1 MENMISKQTKK
12 IEICEVDY
20 ANHYK
25 IYHMFTTFA
34 ELATENGG
42 KIGLWTD
49 EMKGK
54 YGWVIAK
61 QTLTLKE
68 PVRVDDIIEFSTI
81 IGNGSSAI
89 FPRYYFIKKEG
100 REVGVCSAIWTL
112 LDLTRRR
119 IVIPSRVGLTVP
131 VVKHDFK
138 LDTPKSIDFDGELNH
153 VMTRKVL
160 YSDVDL
166 NQHMNNARY
175 IDWALDLIDLEVHRT
190 HFINEVT
197 IHYKKEIL
205 PLAQVELYM
214 GQNENR
220 YVVEGR
226 NQEGEVHFL
235 IEIQFTKENNPTK

>member
-1 MENMISKQTKK
+1 MEDIISRQTKK

-34 ELATENGG
+34 ELATENGA
-42 KIGLWTD
+42 KVGLWN
-49 EMKGK
+49 EEIKGK
-54 YGWVIAK
+54 YGWVIVK
-61 QTLTLKE
+61 QTLKLNE
-68 PVRVDDIIEFSTI
+68 PIRVDDVVEYSTI
-81 IGNGSSAI
+81 IGNGSSVA

-100 REVGVCSAIWTL
+100 RTVGTCSAIWTL
-112 LDLTRRR
+112 IDLTRRR
-119 IVIPSRVGLTVP
+119 IAMPSRIGLIAP
-131 VVKHDFK
+131 VVDHGLD
-138 LDTPKSIDFDGELNH
+138 LDTPKNIEYENELKH
-153 VMTRKVL
+153 VMTRTVL

-175 IDWALDLIDLEVHRT
+175 IDWALDLIDLEVHRH
-190 HFINEVT
+190 HFISEVT

-214 GQNENR
+214 GEKDSS

-226 NQEGEVHFL
+226 NKEGEVHFI
-235 IEIQFTKENNPTK
+235 IEIHFAKENNPTM